1 MAILLKK
8 IEIDELQRYNIPK
21 DVITYIASNVKSN
34 IRELEGSLNK
44 LIALYKLNKNQEI
57 DINLAAEALKDIVS
71 PDKNRQI
78 TPELIL
84 DIVSEHFDITIQD
97 LKSSKRS
104 SDIATPRQISMYLMR
119 NLTDTPL
126 KSIGIILGG
135 KDHSTIS
142 YGVDKITDELK
153 TNETLK
159 NTINIIKKKINPV

>member
-1 MAILLKK
+1 
-8 IEIDELQRYNIPK
+8 
-21 DVITYIASNVKSN
+21 
-34 IRELEGSLNK
+34 
-44 LIALYKLNKNQEI
+44 
-57 DINLAAEALKDIVS
+57 
-71 PDKNRQI
+71 
-78 TPELIL
+78 
-84 DIVSEHFDITIQD
+84 
-97 LKSSKRS
+97 
-104 SDIATPRQISMYLMR
+104 MYLMR